1 MIEVNLFAIPAGE
14 SRIKVGRCVARNR
27 FDKEAMGVTIEQ
39 FVKGFLKDNLDKFE
53 AGIGNPEL
61 TEMIN
66 STGVFGRHD
75 LVSVNYY
82 LSQAGYIV
90 KIFNVTED
98 EDDPV
103 TVPSGI
109 IEWNSID
116 HNFLQ
121 YDYPTATKVIPGDG
135 MDIPATLR
143 NIVEASDLFNT
154 DKFAG
159 LKNPLLDILNNVDK
173 VKAVTG
179 NVNSTLI
186 TRLYDLLDELGI
198 EIFCATPED

>member
-14 SRIKVGRCVARNR
+14 SRIKVGRCVVRNR
-27 FDKEAMGVTIEQ
+27 FDKESMGITIEQ

-66 STGVFGRHD
+66 STQVLGRHD
-75 LVSVNYY
+75 LVSINYY
-82 LSQAGYIV
+82 LSQIGYIV
-90 KIFNVTED
+90 KIFNVADD

-103 TVPSGI
+103 TVPTGV

-121 YDYPTATKVIPGDG
+121 YDYPTATKVIPGEG
-135 MDIPATLR
+135 MDIPAVLR
-143 NIVEASDLFNT
+143 SIVEASDLFK
-154 DKFAG
+154 DF
-159 LKNPLLDILNNVDK
+159 LC
-173 VKAVTG
+173 
-179 NVNSTLI
+179 NS
-186 TRLYDLLDELGI
+186 
-198 EIFCATPED
+198 